1 MTKTKFFGQNDKK
14 VLDFPAPS
22 DYNIYIESKHKQIF
36 GRIFMDVTA
45 KSSANY
51 SDADITIITEEYQL
65 EPTRETVD
73 SLAAR
78 LNKTPRSVI
87 AKLSALGVYQKA
99 ERVTKRGEPVV
110 MKAELVEKV
119 QNAIGRE
126 LPSLNKMTKVDLQFM
141 IDALVG

>member
-1 MTKTKFFGQNDKK
+1 
-14 VLDFPAPS
+14 
-22 DYNIYIESKHKQIF
+22 
-36 GRIFMDVTA
+36 MDVTA

-51 SDADITIITEEYQL
+51 SDADITIITEEYAL

-73 SLAAR
+73 ALAER
-78 LNKTPRSVI
+78 LNKTPRSII

>member
-1 MTKTKFFGQNDKK
+1 MMKKFLTFSPLSSIMFTLNRNTNKFLGENT
-14 VLDFPAPS
+14 
-22 DYNIYIESKHKQIF
+22 
-36 GRIFMDVTA
+36 MDVTA

-51 SDADITIITEEYQL
+51 SDADITIITDEYTL
-65 EPTRETVD
+65 EPTRETVNA
-73 SLAAR
+73 LAAR
-78 LNKTPRSVI
+78 LNKTERSVI

-110 MKAELVEKV
+110 MKAELVSQV

>member
-1 MTKTKFFGQNDKK
+1 
-14 VLDFPAPS
+14 
-22 DYNIYIESKHKQIF
+22 
-36 GRIFMDVTA
+36 MDVTA

-51 SDADITIITEEYQL
+51 SDADITIITDEYAL
-65 EPTRETVD
+65 EPTRETVNA
-73 SLAAR
+73 LAAR
-78 LNKTPRSVI
+78 LNKTERSVI

-110 MKAELVEKV
+110 MKAELVSQV

-126 LPSLNKMTKVDLQFM
+126 LPSLSKMTKVDLQFM

>member
-1 MTKTKFFGQNDKK
+1 MR
-14 VLDFPAPS
+14 LS
-22 DYNIYIESKHKQIF
+22 
-36 GRIFMDVTA
+36 TA
-45 KSSANY
+45 
-51 SDADITIITEEYQL
+51 
-65 EPTRETVD
+65 
-73 SLAAR
+73 LAAR
-78 LNKTPRSVI
+78 LNKTERSVI

-110 MKAELVEKV
+110 MKAELVAQV

>member
-1 MTKTKFFGQNDKK
+1 MKKFLTYLPLSSIISILNRNTNKFLGE
-14 VLDFPAPS
+14 
-22 DYNIYIESKHKQIF
+22 NI
-36 GRIFMDVTA
+36 MDVTA

-51 SDADITIITEEYQL
+51 SDADITIITDEYTL
-65 EPTRETVD
+65 EPTRETVNA
-73 SLAAR
+73 LAAR
-78 LNKTPRSVI
+78 LNKTERSVI
-87 AKLSALGVYQKA
+87 AKLSALGVYQKT

-110 MKAELVEKV
+110 MKAELVSQV

>member
-1 MTKTKFFGQNDKK
+1 
-14 VLDFPAPS
+14 
-22 DYNIYIESKHKQIF
+22 
-36 GRIFMDVTA
+36 MDVTA

-51 SDADITIITEEYQL
+51 SDADITIITEEYAL

-73 SLAAR
+73 ALAER
-78 LNKTPRSVI
+78 LNKTPRSII

-99 ERVTKRGEPVV
+99 ERVTKRGEPVI

>member
-1 MTKTKFFGQNDKK
+1 
-14 VLDFPAPS
+14 
-22 DYNIYIESKHKQIF
+22 
-36 GRIFMDVTA
+36 MDVTA

-51 SDADITIITEEYQL
+51 SDADITILTDEYSI

-73 SLAAR
+73 ALAER
-78 LNKTPRSVI
+78 LNKTPRSII
-87 AKLSALGVYQKA
+87 AKLSALGVYQKT
-99 ERVTKRGEPVV
+99 ERVTKRGEPVI
-110 MKAELVEKV
+110 MKAELVAKV

>member
-1 MTKTKFFGQNDKK
+1 
-14 VLDFPAPS
+14 
-22 DYNIYIESKHKQIF
+22 
-36 GRIFMDVTA
+36 MDVTA

-51 SDADITIITEEYQL
+51 SDAQITLITDEYTL

-73 SLAAR
+73 ALAQSMG
-78 LNKTPRSVI
+78 KSPRSII
-87 AKLSALGVYQKA
+87 AKLSALGIYQKA

>member
-1 MTKTKFFGQNDKK
+1 
-14 VLDFPAPS
+14 
-22 DYNIYIESKHKQIF
+22 
-36 GRIFMDVTA
+36 MDVTA

-51 SDADITIITEEYQL
+51 SDADITILTDEYSI

-73 SLAAR
+73 ALAKR
-78 LNKTPRSVI
+78 LNKTPRSII
-87 AKLSALGVYQKA
+87 AKLSALGVYQKT
-99 ERVTKRGEPVV
+99 ERVTKRGEPVI
-110 MKAELVEKV
+110 MKAELVAKV

>member
-1 MTKTKFFGQNDKK
+1 MMKKFLTSVPLSSIMTILNRNTNR
-14 VLDFPAPS
+14 
-22 DYNIYIESKHKQIF
+22 IF
-36 GRIFMDVTA
+36 GRNTMDVTA

-51 SDADITIITEEYQL
+51 SDAQITLITDEYTL
-65 EPTRETVD
+65 EPTRATVD
-73 SLAAR
+73 ALAQSMG
-78 LNKTPRSVI
+78 KSPRSII
-87 AKLSALGVYQKA
+87 AKLSALGIYQKA

-126 LPSLNKMTKVDLQFM
+126 LPSLNKMTKADLQFM

>member
-1 MTKTKFFGQNDKK
+1 MIKNFLTIFTN
-14 VLDFPAPS
+14 PRI
-22 DYNIYIESKHKQIF
+22 IYTLTETTNTIF
-36 GRIFMDVTA
+36 GRKIMDVTA

-51 SDADITIITEEYQL
+51 TDTDITIITDEYAL

-73 SLAAR
+73 ALAER
-78 LNKTPRSVI
+78 LNKTPRSII

-110 MKAELVEKV
+110 MKAELVSKV

-141 IDALVG
+141 IEALVG

>member
-1 MTKTKFFGQNDKK
+1 MKNFLTIFLNPRIISTLTETTNT
-14 VLDFPAPS
+14 
-22 DYNIYIESKHKQIF
+22 IF
-36 GRIFMDVTA
+36 GRKIMDVTA

-51 SDADITIITEEYQL
+51 TDEDITIITEEYQL

-73 SLAAR
+73 ALAER
-78 LNKTPRSVI
+78 LNKTPRSII
-87 AKLSALGVYQKA
+87 AKLSALGVYQKQV
-99 ERVTKRGEPVV
+99 RVTKRGEPVV
-110 MKAELVEKV
+110 MKAELVAQV

>member
-1 MTKTKFFGQNDKK
+1 
-14 VLDFPAPS
+14 
-22 DYNIYIESKHKQIF
+22 
-36 GRIFMDVTA
+36 MDVTA

-51 SDADITIITEEYQL
+51 TDADITTITDEYAL

-73 SLAAR
+73 SLASR
-78 LNKTPRSVI
+78 LNKTPRSII

-99 ERVTKRGEPVV
+99 ERVTKRGEPVI
-110 MKAELVEKV
+110 MKAELVAKV

-141 IDALVG
+141 IEALVG

>member
-1 MTKTKFFGQNDKK
+1 
-14 VLDFPAPS
+14 
-22 DYNIYIESKHKQIF
+22 
-36 GRIFMDVTA
+36 MDVTA
-45 KSSANY
+45 KSSSNY
-51 SDADITIITEEYQL
+51 SDADIAVITDEYAL

-73 SLAAR
+73 ALAER
-78 LNKTPRSVI
+78 LNKTPRSII

-110 MKAELVEKV
+110 MKAELVSQV

-126 LPSLNKMTKVDLQFM
+126 LPSLAKMTKVDLQFM

>member
-1 MTKTKFFGQNDKK
+1 
-14 VLDFPAPS
+14 
-22 DYNIYIESKHKQIF
+22 
-36 GRIFMDVTA
+36 MDVTA

-51 SDADITIITEEYQL
+51 SDADITILTDEYSI

-73 SLAAR
+73 ALAER
-78 LNKTPRSVI
+78 LNKTPRSII
-87 AKLSALGVYQKA
+87 AKLSALGVYHKA
-99 ERVTKRGEPVV
+99 ERVTKRGEPVI
-110 MKAELVEKV
+110 MKAELVAKV

>member
-1 MTKTKFFGQNDKK
+1 MIKNFLTFLPLSSIITILNRNTNKFLGE
-14 VLDFPAPS
+14 
-22 DYNIYIESKHKQIF
+22 NI
-36 GRIFMDVTA
+36 MDVTA

-51 SDADITIITEEYQL
+51 SDADITIITDEYTL
-65 EPTRETVD
+65 EPTRETVNA
-73 SLAAR
+73 LAAR
-78 LNKTPRSVI
+78 LNKTERSVI
-87 AKLSALGVYQKA
+87 AKLSALGVYQKV

-110 MKAELVEKV
+110 MKAELVAQV

>member
-1 MTKTKFFGQNDKK
+1 
-14 VLDFPAPS
+14 
-22 DYNIYIESKHKQIF
+22 
-36 GRIFMDVTA
+36 MDVTA

-73 SLAAR
+73 ALAER
-78 LNKTPRSVI
+78 LNKTPRSII
-87 AKLSALGVYQKA
+87 AKLSALGVYQKQV
-99 ERVTKRGEPVV
+99 RVTKRGEPVV
-110 MKAELVEKV
+110 MKAELVAQV

>member
-1 MTKTKFFGQNDKK
+1 
-14 VLDFPAPS
+14 
-22 DYNIYIESKHKQIF
+22 
-36 GRIFMDVTA
+36 MDVTA

-51 SDADITIITEEYQL
+51 SDADIKTITEEYTL
-65 EPTRETVD
+65 EPTRETVND
-73 SLAAR
+73 LAEG
-78 LNKTPRSVI
+78 LGKTPRSII
-87 AKLSALGVYQKA
+87 AKLSALGIYQKA